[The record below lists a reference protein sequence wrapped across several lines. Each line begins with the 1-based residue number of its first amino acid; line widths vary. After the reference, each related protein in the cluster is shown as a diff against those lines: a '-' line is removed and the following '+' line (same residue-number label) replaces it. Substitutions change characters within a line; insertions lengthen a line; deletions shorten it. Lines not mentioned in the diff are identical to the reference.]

1 MVEAGNPAPLDPT
14 ARRQG
19 SEAHGASAAP
29 VQGDAAQAKSLRA
42 ELVFGLLLFTAALA
56 ALWQT
61 WPEASFL
68 EAGRWPQVF
77 FFLFFSIFTISIGF
91 PHPVLGHVSFD
102 RVAQVASILVLG
114 PVDAAWVALLTSLI
128 YPLHRLQQGVALR
141 QVIDAALTNSGL
153 MALVVLGSGWLYMR
167 LGGTVPLTTLDPRAV
182 ALVLLLILAMQ
193 VLNEAGMA
201 GVYLCRRKNPFH
213 VISAFE
219 TLTELVSGLIAVLV
233 AIVYTSMDKPVF
245 VLLLVVL
252 SAGMLGLKQ
261 FAEMRRHLENLVE
274 TRTVALREKTEQ
286 LEQLATCDMLTG
298 LRNRRYAQ
306 EFIEREVGLAH
317 RSSRELSVAL
327 ADIDHF
333 KQINDG
339 YSHAVGDR
347 VLQRVAE
354 VFGDRVRSTD
364 LIARYGGEEFI
375 FCFIGCGEDM
385 AAQVCED
392 LRRLVEATDWSDIA
406 PGLHVSISVGV
417 VGQSAGVTSESLVAT
432 ADARLYRAKHMGRN
446 LVVAEAT
453 VTRPLV

>member
-1 MVEAGNPAPLDPT
+1 LEAGSHPPVGHVARPGPGGVPGAAHEPAREV
-14 ARRQG
+14 A
-19 SEAHGASAAP
+19 
-29 VQGDAAQAKSLRA
+29 VQAGGGRA
-42 ELVFGLLLFTAALA
+42 EFVFALLLFAGALA

-61 WPEASFL
+61 WPEATFFQ
-68 EAGRWPQVF
+68 AGRWQEVF
-77 FFLFFSIFTISIGF
+77 FFLLFSLFTISIGF
-91 PHPVLGHVSFD
+91 PHPVIGHVSFD
-102 RVAQVASILVLG
+102 RVAQVSSILVLG
-114 PVDAAWVALLTSLI
+114 PVDAAWVALLTSLV
-128 YPLHRLQQGVALR
+128 YPLHRLRQGVPLR
-141 QVIDAALTNSGL
+141 QVVDAALTNSGL
-153 MALVVLGSGWLYMR
+153 MALVVLGSGWMYASF
-167 LGGTVPLTTLDPRAV
+167 GGPIPLTTLAPQEV
-182 ALVLLLILAMQ
+182 ALLLLLIFVMQ
-193 VLNEAGMA
+193 VLNELGMA
-201 GVYLCRRKNPFH
+201 GIYLCRRKNPFQ

-261 FAEMRRHLENLVE
+261 FAEMRRQLENLVE
-274 TRTVALREKTEQ
+274 ARTVALREKTEQ
-286 LEQLATCDMLTG
+286 LEHMATRDMLTG

-317 RSSRELSVAL
+317 RGGRELSVAL

-339 YSHAVGDR
+339 YSHAVGDS
-347 VLQRVAE
+347 VLQKVAK

-385 AAQVCED
+385 AGQVCED
-392 LRRLVEATDWSDIA
+392 LRRLVEATDWSDVA
-406 PGLHVSISVGV
+406 PGLHVTISVGV
-417 VGQSAGVTSESLVAT
+417 IGQTVGVTAESLTAT

-453 VTRPLV
+453 VTRSSL

>member
-1 MVEAGNPAPLDPT
+1 LEAGSHPPVGRVVRRKPVDAP
-14 ARRQG
+14 G
-19 SEAHGASAAP
+19 AAP
-29 VQGDAAQAKSLRA
+29 EPARELAVRAGGGRA
-42 ELVFGLLLFTAALA
+42 EFVFALLLFAGALA

-61 WPEASFL
+61 WPEATFFQ
-68 EAGRWPQVF
+68 AGRWQEVF
-77 FFLFFSIFTISIGF
+77 FFLLFSLFTISIGF
-91 PHPVLGHVSFD
+91 PHPVIGHVSFD
-102 RVAQVASILVLG
+102 RVAQVSSILVLG
-114 PVDAAWVALLTSLI
+114 PVDAAWVALLTSLV
-128 YPLHRLQQGVALR
+128 YPLHRLRQGIPLR
-141 QVIDAALTNSGL
+141 QVVDAALTNSGL
-153 MALVVLGSGWLYMR
+153 MALVVLGSGWMYAS
-167 LGGTVPLTTLDPRAV
+167 LGGPIPLTTLAPQEV
-182 ALVLLLILAMQ
+182 ALLLLLILVMQ
-193 VLNEAGMA
+193 VLNELGMA
-201 GVYLCRRKNPFH
+201 GIYLCRRKNPFQ

-245 VLLLVVL
+245 LLLLVVL

-261 FAEMRRHLENLVE
+261 FAEMRRQLENLVE
-274 TRTVALREKTEQ
+274 ARTVALREKTEQ
-286 LEQLATCDMLTG
+286 LEHMATRDMLTG

-317 RSSRELSVAL
+317 RGGRELSVAL

-339 YSHAVGDR
+339 YSHAVGDS
-347 VLQRVAE
+347 VLQKVAK

-385 AAQVCED
+385 AGQVCED
-392 LRRLVEATDWSDIA
+392 LRRLVEATDWSDVA
-406 PGLHVSISVGV
+406 PGLHVTISVGV
-417 VGQSAGVTSESLVAT
+417 IGQTVGVTAESLTAT

-453 VTRPLV
+453 VTRSSL

>member
-1 MVEAGNPAPLDPT
+1 LEAGSHPPVGHV
-14 ARRQG
+14 ARRQPG
-19 SEAHGASAAP
+19 DVPGTAPEPAPEAAVRAG
-29 VQGDAAQAKSLRA
+29 GGRA
-42 ELVFGLLLFTAALA
+42 EFVFALLLFAGALA

-61 WPEASFL
+61 WPDATFFQ
-68 EAGRWPQVF
+68 AGRWQEVF
-77 FFLFFSIFTISIGF
+77 FFLSFSLFTISIGF
-91 PHPVLGHVSFD
+91 PHPVIGHVSFD
-102 RVAQVASILVLG
+102 RVAQVSSILVLG
-114 PVDAAWVALLTSLI
+114 PVDAAWVALLTSLV
-128 YPLHRLQQGVALR
+128 YPLHRLRQGVPLR
-141 QVIDAALTNSGL
+141 QVVDAALTNSGL
-153 MALVVLGSGWLYMR
+153 MALVVLGSGWMYAS
-167 LGGTVPLTTLDPRAV
+167 LGGPVPLTTLAPQEV
-182 ALVLLLILAMQ
+182 ALLLLLILVMQ
-193 VLNEAGMA
+193 VLNELGMA
-201 GVYLCRRKNPFH
+201 GIYLCRRKNPFQ

-261 FAEMRRHLENLVE
+261 FAEMRRQLENLVE
-274 TRTVALREKTEQ
+274 ARTVALREKTEQ
-286 LEQLATCDMLTG
+286 LEHMATRDMLTG
-298 LRNRRYAQ
+298 LRNRRFAQ

-317 RSSRELSVAL
+317 RGGRELSVAL

-339 YSHAVGDR
+339 YSHAVGDS
-347 VLQRVAE
+347 VLQKVAK

-385 AAQVCED
+385 AGQVCED
-392 LRRLVEATDWSDIA
+392 LRRLVEATDWSDVA
-406 PGLHVSISVGV
+406 PGLHVTISVGV
-417 VGQSAGVTSESLVAT
+417 IGQTVGVTAESLTAT

-453 VTRPLV
+453 VTRSSL